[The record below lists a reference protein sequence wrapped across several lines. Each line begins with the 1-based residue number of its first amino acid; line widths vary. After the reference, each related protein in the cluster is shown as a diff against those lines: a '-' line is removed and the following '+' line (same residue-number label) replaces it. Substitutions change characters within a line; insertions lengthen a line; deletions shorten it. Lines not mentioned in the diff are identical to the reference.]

1 MLNIYAAFLFSKTL
15 PSQPVVVHAF
25 AIGRAVNTAT
35 FVGAQP
41 EGSGG
46 GVRPGFPCLV
56 IIQRRLPPELCRAT
70 RGGARLQRV
79 VRILSSV
86 LKLGK
91 STVVD
96 GPTAGVFAVVL
107 VLAVLGSFVSFPAG
121 WVGSVLSFLCSPVVL
136 VVAAGVAGLCIRAA
150 REGCGRDL
158 PSALLLSFFKAG
170 LFAIGG
176 GLATIPFLTDIGQRT
191 GWFTSGELANMIAI
205 SESTPGP
212 MGVNMATYVGFH
224 TGGIAGGVIATLG
237 LVCPS
242 ILVILV
248 IAGFLKKFRESRGV
262 DAVFYGIR
270 PASTALIA
278 AALAE
283 VCSIALLNLSAF
295 QTGGA
300 AALFQW
306 KGIALAVVIF
316 VCLQVKPLKKLHPIV
331 FIAASA
337 VIGAVFQF

>member
-1 MLNIYAAFLFSKTL
+1 MIYLQLF
-15 PSQPVVVHAF
+15 F
-25 AIGRAVNTAT
+25 
-35 FVGAQP
+35 
-41 EGSGG
+41 E
-46 GVRPGFPCLV
+46 
-56 IIQRRLPPELCRAT
+56 
-70 RGGARLQRV
+70 
-79 VRILSSV
+79 
-86 LKLGK
+86 
-91 STVVD
+91 
-96 GPTAGVFAVVL
+96 
-107 VLAVLGSFVSFPAG
+107 
-121 WVGSVLSFLCSPVVL
+121 
-136 VVAAGVAGLCIRAA
+136 
-150 REGCGRDL
+150 
-158 PSALLLSFFKAG
+158 FFKAG
-170 LFAIGG
+170 LFAIG